1 MRGFLGLTRYYRK
14 FVKGYGQIAAPL
26 TALLKKDSF
35 YWSNEAELAF
45 HQLKDAM
52 VKPLVLA
59 LPNFDHPFVVEYDAS
74 GRGIG
79 AVLMQHG
86 RPIAYHSQTL
96 KGKNLALS
104 TYEKELLAL
113 VIAVKRWR
121 AYLVSM
127 PFIFKIDQ
135 HSLKYLLEQKIGT
148 PVQQKWFAKLLGYV
162 FVVEYKKGKDNLVAD
177 ALSRKADFE
186 DCTSWGFVEAHKGV
200 LYMVSFPSPAW
211 LTDLKASYVFD

>member
-1 MRGFLGLTRYYRK
+1 MLGY
-14 FVKGYGQIAAPL
+14 V
-26 TALLKKDSF
+26 
-35 YWSNEAELAF
+35 
-45 HQLKDAM
+45 
-52 VKPLVLA
+52 
-59 LPNFDHPFVVEYDAS
+59 FVVEYKKGKDNLVADALS
-74 GRGIG
+74 RKVDFDDCNSMDVSEVHKGVLCMISFSSPAWLIDLKASYTSDQQVQDIFHAFQLGKG
-79 AVLMQHG
+79 VPKGYAVQNGLLL
-86 RPIAYHSQTL
+86 Y

-148 PVQQKWFAKLLGYV
+148 PAQQKWFAKLLGYV

-177 ALSRKADFE
+177 ALFRKADFE
-186 DCTSWGFVEAHKGV
+186 DCTSWEFVEAHKGV
-200 LYMVSFPSPAW
+200 LCMVSFPSPAW